1 MATSTTILSSEQV
14 SQIAEK
20 FGIVAWTKRGAPRYY
35 LNLDELAEIIGLDQ
49 SFYNSGNCSGCS
61 YTDLRGNEVDVAHS
75 RAYGDG
81 GYMGNKTYI
90 CDGRVYCTWEPY
102 GESIAE
108 LIAVRIAEILGT
120 DPDEGETEE
129 KWGVVPSSKLYM
141 SYYFDAESDAVERCE
156 EMSAKFS
163 DRSYE
168 VHRVRIGGRTGRVTI
183 IQ

>member
-1 MATSTTILSSEQV
+1 MATSTTILTDEQV

-20 FGIVAWTKRGAPRYY
+20 FGIAAWTKMGAPRYY
-35 LNLDELAEIIGLDQ
+35 LNLDALAEIIGLDQ
-49 SFYNSGNCSGCS
+49 SFYNSGHCSGCS
-61 YTDLRGNEVDVAHS
+61 YVDIQGDEVSVAHS

-90 CDGRVYCTWEPY
+90 CDGRVHCTWEPY
-102 GESIAE
+102 DENIAE

-120 DPDEGETEE
+120 DPDEGEAEE
-129 KWGVVPSSKLYM
+129 KWGVIPSSKLYM
-141 SYYFDAESDAVERCE
+141 SYYFVAESEANERCE
-156 EMSAKFS
+156 ELSAKFP

-168 VHRVRIGGRTGRVTI
+168 VHRVRIGGRTGRMTI